1 VALCKERHR
10 CVCAH
15 TAADTDSQPFAFLR
29 VPSGLRWSSNCLFV
43 SGVRRAQVITRILTS
58 DLLPEVLSALI
69 VIMTIGVVLLVEI
82 GF

>member
-1 VALCKERHR
+1 
-10 CVCAH
+10 
-15 TAADTDSQPFAFLR
+15 
-29 VPSGLRWSSNCLFV
+29 
-43 SGVRRAQVITRILTS
+43 VITRILTS